1 MDNNLRKSF
10 ATLAR
15 HHKSGNFN
23 RGAALRLLRNNARDI
38 GLTGRQAETQAAQWL
53 NQLLR
58 KIGT

>member
-15 HHKSGNFN
+15 HHRSGNFN

-38 GLTGRQAETQAAQWL
+38 GLTGRQSETQAAQWL

-58 KIGT
+58 NLGT